1 MDSQKTKT
9 LGIVLILFLLLLFY
23 KCPIQSVTGLPCPGC
38 NMKTS
43 LYYLLHFKFSLSL
56 YYHALLIP
64 TLIVFVVVLM
74 NLNKPERIK
83 KLLIIWA
90 IFMIVYYIYR
100 MIVYFPNSPMIYSKE
115 NLIYFIFRHVYDKE
129 AISVNLAGLGKI
141 GYVANS
147 PYTVLGESYSA
158 GRLYD

>member
-43 LYYLLHFKFSLSL
+43 LYYLLHFKFSLSF

-64 TLIVFVVVLM
+64 TIVVFVWIVF
-74 NLNKPERIK
+74 NYKNNEQTK
-83 KLLIIWA
+83 KLLMIWA
-90 IFMIVYYIYR
+90 ILMIIYYIYR
-100 MIVYFPNSPMIYSKE
+100 MIVYFPNNPMMYSKE
-115 NLIYFIFRHVYDKE
+115 NLIYFIFRHV
-129 AISVNLAGLGKI
+129 
-141 GYVANS
+141 
-147 PYTVLGESYSA
+147 
-158 GRLYD
+158 

>member
-23 KCPIQSVTGLPCPGC
+23 KCPIQTLTGLPCPGC

-43 LYYLLHFKFSLSL
+43 LYYLLQFKFSESL

-64 TLIVFVVVLM
+64 TVVVFVCILF
-74 NLNKPERIK
+74 NYKNQERIK

-90 IFMIVYYIYR
+90 VLMILYYIYR
-100 MIVYFPNSPMIYSKE
+100 MLVYFPNSPMVYDKN
-115 NLIYFIFRHVYDKE
+115 NLIYFIFRHV
-129 AISVNLAGLGKI
+129 
-141 GYVANS
+141 
-147 PYTVLGESYSA
+147 
-158 GRLYD
+158 

>member
-1 MDSQKTKT
+1 MDSRKTKT

-43 LYYLLHFKFSLSL
+43 LYYLVHFKFSLSL

-64 TLIVFVVVLM
+64 TIVVFIWIVF
-74 NLNKPERIK
+74 NHKNQEQTK

-90 IFMIVYYIYR
+90 ILMIIYYIYR
-100 MIVYFPNSPMIYSKE
+100 MLVYFPNSPMMYSKE
-115 NLIYFIFRHVYDKE
+115 NLIYFIFRHV
-129 AISVNLAGLGKI
+129 
-141 GYVANS
+141 
-147 PYTVLGESYSA
+147 
-158 GRLYD
+158 

>member
-23 KCPIQSVTGLPCPGC
+23 KCPIQTLTGFPCPGC

-43 LYYLLHFKFSLSL
+43 LYYLLQFKFSESL

-64 TLIVFVVVLM
+64 TIVVFVCILF
-74 NLNKPERIK
+74 NYKNQERIK

-90 IFMIVYYIYR
+90 ILMIIYYIYR
-100 MIVYFPNSPMIYSKE
+100 MLVYFPNSPMVYDKN
-115 NLIYFIFRHVYDKE
+115 NLIYFIFRHV
-129 AISVNLAGLGKI
+129 
-141 GYVANS
+141 
-147 PYTVLGESYSA
+147 
-158 GRLYD
+158 

>member
-43 LYYLLHFKFSLSL
+43 LYYLLQFKFSLSL

-64 TLIVFVVVLM
+64 TIVVFVWIVF
-74 NLNKPERIK
+74 NYKNHEQTK
-83 KLLIIWA
+83 KLLMIWA

-115 NLIYFIFRHVYDKE
+115 NLIYFIFRHV
-129 AISVNLAGLGKI
+129 
-141 GYVANS
+141 
-147 PYTVLGESYSA
+147 
-158 GRLYD
+158 

>member
-64 TLIVFVVVLM
+64 TIVVFIWIVF
-74 NLNKPERIK
+74 NHKNQEQTK

-90 IFMIVYYIYR
+90 ILMIIYYIYR

-115 NLIYFIFRHVYDKE
+115 NLIYFIFRHV
-129 AISVNLAGLGKI
+129 
-141 GYVANS
+141 
-147 PYTVLGESYSA
+147 
-158 GRLYD
+158 

>member
-43 LYYLLHFKFSLSL
+43 LYYLVHFKFSLSL

-64 TLIVFVVVLM
+64 TIVVFVWIVF
-74 NLNKPERIK
+74 NYKNHEQTK
-83 KLLIIWA
+83 KLLMIWA
-90 IFMIVYYIYR
+90 ILMIIYYIYR
-100 MIVYFPNSPMIYSKE
+100 MIVYFPDSPMMYSKE
-115 NLIYFIFRHVYDKE
+115 NLIYFIFRHV
-129 AISVNLAGLGKI
+129 
-141 GYVANS
+141 
-147 PYTVLGESYSA
+147 
-158 GRLYD
+158 

>member
-43 LYYLLHFKFSLSL
+43 LYYLLQFKFSLSL

-64 TLIVFVVVLM
+64 TIVVFVWIVF
-74 NLNKPERIK
+74 NYKNHEQTK

-90 IFMIVYYIYR
+90 ILMIVYYIYR
-100 MIVYFPNSPMIYSKE
+100 MIVYFPNSLMMYSKE
-115 NLIYFIFRHVYDKE
+115 NLIYFIFRHV
-129 AISVNLAGLGKI
+129 
-141 GYVANS
+141 
-147 PYTVLGESYSA
+147 
-158 GRLYD
+158 

>member
-64 TLIVFVVVLM
+64 TIVVFIWIVF
-74 NLNKPERIK
+74 NYKNHEQTK

-90 IFMIVYYIYR
+90 ILMIIYYIYR
-100 MIVYFPNSPMIYSKE
+100 MLVYFPNSPMMYSKE
-115 NLIYFIFRHVYDKE
+115 NLIYFIFKHV
-129 AISVNLAGLGKI
+129 
-141 GYVANS
+141 
-147 PYTVLGESYSA
+147 
-158 GRLYD
+158 

>member
-43 LYYLLHFKFSLSL
+43 LYYLVHFKFSLSL

-64 TLIVFVVVLM
+64 TIVVFVWIVF
-74 NLNKPERIK
+74 NYKNHEQTK
-83 KLLIIWA
+83 KLLMIWA
-90 IFMIVYYIYR
+90 ILMIIYYIYR
-100 MIVYFPNSPMIYSKE
+100 MIVYFPNNPMMYSKE
-115 NLIYFIFRHVYDKE
+115 NLIYFIFRHV
-129 AISVNLAGLGKI
+129 
-141 GYVANS
+141 
-147 PYTVLGESYSA
+147 
-158 GRLYD
+158 

>member
-43 LYYLLHFKFSLSL
+43 LYYLLQFKFSLSL

-64 TLIVFVVVLM
+64 TIVVFVWIVF
-74 NLNKPERIK
+74 NYKNHEQTK
-83 KLLIIWA
+83 KLLMIWA
-90 IFMIVYYIYR
+90 ILMIIYYIYR
-100 MIVYFPNSPMIYSKE
+100 MIVYFPNSPMVYDKN
-115 NLIYFIFRHVYDKE
+115 NLIYFIFRHV
-129 AISVNLAGLGKI
+129 
-141 GYVANS
+141 
-147 PYTVLGESYSA
+147 
-158 GRLYD
+158 

>member
-43 LYYLLHFKFSLSL
+43 LYYLLHFKFTLSF

-64 TLIVFVVVLM
+64 TFIVFVVVLI

-100 MIVYFPNSPMIYSKE
+100 MIVYFPNSPMMYSKE
-115 NLIYFIFRHVYDKE
+115 NLIYFIFRHVWCQLKMYCEIKRRTRRCQTFF
-129 AISVNLAGLGKI
+129 SQWQV
-141 GYVANS
+141 
-147 PYTVLGESYSA
+147 
-158 GRLYD
+158 

>member
-43 LYYLLHFKFSLSL
+43 LYYLLHFKFSLSF

-64 TLIVFVVVLM
+64 TIVVFVWIVF
-74 NLNKPERIK
+74 NYKNHEQTK
-83 KLLIIWA
+83 KLLMIWA
-90 IFMIVYYIYR
+90 ILMIIYYIYR
-100 MIVYFPNSPMIYSKE
+100 MIVYFPNNPMMYSKE
-115 NLIYFIFRHVYDKE
+115 NLIYFIFRHV
-129 AISVNLAGLGKI
+129 
-141 GYVANS
+141 
-147 PYTVLGESYSA
+147 
-158 GRLYD
+158 

>member
-43 LYYLLHFKFSLSL
+43 LYYLLHFKFSLSF

-64 TLIVFVVVLM
+64 TIVVFVWIVF
-74 NLNKPERIK
+74 NYKNHEQTK
-83 KLLIIWA
+83 KLLMIWA
-90 IFMIVYYIYR
+90 ILMIIYYIYR
-100 MIVYFPNSPMIYSKE
+100 MIVYFPDSPMMYSKE
-115 NLIYFIFRHVYDKE
+115 NLIYFIFRHV
-129 AISVNLAGLGKI
+129 
-141 GYVANS
+141 
-147 PYTVLGESYSA
+147 
-158 GRLYD
+158 

>member
-1 MDSQKTKT
+1 MDFQKTKT

-64 TLIVFVVVLM
+64 TIVVFVLIVF
-74 NLNKPERIK
+74 NYKNHEQTK
-83 KLLIIWA
+83 KLLMIWA

-115 NLIYFIFRHVYDKE
+115 NLIYFIFRHV
-129 AISVNLAGLGKI
+129 
-141 GYVANS
+141 
-147 PYTVLGESYSA
+147 
-158 GRLYD
+158 

>member
-23 KCPIQSVTGLPCPGC
+23 KCPIQTLTGLPCPGC

-64 TLIVFVVVLM
+64 TIVVFVWIVF
-74 NLNKPERIK
+74 NYKNHEQTK
-83 KLLIIWA
+83 KLLMIWA
-90 IFMIVYYIYR
+90 ILMIIYYIYR
-100 MIVYFPNSPMIYSKE
+100 MIVYFPNNPMMYSKE
-115 NLIYFIFRHVYDKE
+115 NLIYFIFRHV
-129 AISVNLAGLGKI
+129 
-141 GYVANS
+141 
-147 PYTVLGESYSA
+147 
-158 GRLYD
+158 

>member
-43 LYYLLHFKFSLSL
+43 LYYLLQFKFSESI

-64 TLIVFVVVLM
+64 TIVVFVCILF
-74 NLNKPERIK
+74 NYKNQERIK

-90 IFMIVYYIYR
+90 ILMILYYIYR
-100 MIVYFPNSPMIYSKE
+100 MLVYFPNSPMVYDKN
-115 NLIYFIFRHVYDKE
+115 NLIYFIFRHV
-129 AISVNLAGLGKI
+129 
-141 GYVANS
+141 
-147 PYTVLGESYSA
+147 
-158 GRLYD
+158 

>member
-64 TLIVFVVVLM
+64 TIVVFIWIVF
-74 NLNKPERIK
+74 NHKNQEQTK

-90 IFMIVYYIYR
+90 ILMIIYYIYR
-100 MIVYFPNSPMIYSKE
+100 MLIYFPNSPMMYSKE
-115 NLIYFIFRHVYDKE
+115 NLIYFIFRHV
-129 AISVNLAGLGKI
+129 
-141 GYVANS
+141 
-147 PYTVLGESYSA
+147 
-158 GRLYD
+158 

>member
-23 KCPIQSVTGLPCPGC
+23 KCPIQTLTGLPCPGC

-43 LYYLLHFKFSLSL
+43 LYYLLQFKFSLSL

-64 TLIVFVVVLM
+64 TIVVFVWIVF
-74 NLNKPERIK
+74 NYKNHEQTK
-83 KLLIIWA
+83 KLLMIWA

-100 MIVYFPNSPMIYSKE
+100 MIVYFPNSPMIYSKN
-115 NLIYFIFRHVYDKE
+115 NLIYLMFRHV
-129 AISVNLAGLGKI
+129 
-141 GYVANS
+141 
-147 PYTVLGESYSA
+147 
-158 GRLYD
+158 

>member
-43 LYYLLHFKFSLSL
+43 LYYLLQFKFSLSL

-64 TLIVFVVVLM
+64 TIVVFVSILF
-74 NLNKPERIK
+74 NYKNQERIK
-83 KLLIIWA
+83 KLLIIWVVL
-90 IFMIVYYIYR
+90 MIVYYIYR
-100 MIVYFPNSPMIYSKE
+100 MLVYFPNSPMVYNKN
-115 NLIYFIFRHVYDKE
+115 NLIYFIFRHV
-129 AISVNLAGLGKI
+129 
-141 GYVANS
+141 
-147 PYTVLGESYSA
+147 
-158 GRLYD
+158 

>member
-43 LYYLLHFKFSLSL
+43 LYYLLQFKFSLSL

-64 TLIVFVVVLM
+64 TIVVFVSILF
-74 NLNKPERIK
+74 NHKNQERIK
-83 KLLIIWA
+83 KLLMIWA
-90 IFMIVYYIYR
+90 ILMILYYIYR
-100 MIVYFPNSPMIYSKE
+100 MIVYFPNSPMVYDKN
-115 NLIYFIFRHVYDKE
+115 NLIYFIFRHV
-129 AISVNLAGLGKI
+129 
-141 GYVANS
+141 
-147 PYTVLGESYSA
+147 
-158 GRLYD
+158 

>member
-9 LGIVLILFLLLLFY
+9 LGIVLILFLLLLFH

-64 TLIVFVVVLM
+64 TIVVFIWIVF
-74 NLNKPERIK
+74 NYKNHEQTK

-90 IFMIVYYIYR
+90 ILMIIYYIYR
-100 MIVYFPNSPMIYSKE
+100 MLVYFPNSPMMYSKE
-115 NLIYFIFRHVYDKE
+115 NLIYFIFKHV
-129 AISVNLAGLGKI
+129 
-141 GYVANS
+141 
-147 PYTVLGESYSA
+147 
-158 GRLYD
+158 

>member
-1 MDSQKTKT
+1 MVSQKTKY

-23 KCPIQSVTGLPCPGC
+23 KCPIQRVTGLPCPGC

-90 IFMIVYYIYR
+90 VFMIVYYIYR
-100 MIVYFPNSPMIYSKE
+100 MIFYFPNSPMMYSKE
-115 NLIYFIFRHVYDKE
+115 NLIYFIFRHV
-129 AISVNLAGLGKI
+129 
-141 GYVANS
+141 
-147 PYTVLGESYSA
+147 
-158 GRLYD
+158 

>member
-43 LYYLLHFKFSLSL
+43 LFYLLHFKFSLSL

-64 TLIVFVVVLM
+64 TIVVFVWIVF
-74 NLNKPERIK
+74 NYKNHEQTK
-83 KLLIIWA
+83 KLLMIWA
-90 IFMIVYYIYR
+90 ILMIIYYIYR
-100 MIVYFPNSPMIYSKE
+100 MIVYFPNNPMMYSKE
-115 NLIYFIFRHVYDKE
+115 NLIYFIFRHV
-129 AISVNLAGLGKI
+129 
-141 GYVANS
+141 
-147 PYTVLGESYSA
+147 
-158 GRLYD
+158 

>member
-43 LYYLLHFKFSLSL
+43 LYYLVHFKFSLSL

-64 TLIVFVVVLM
+64 TIVVFVWIVF
-74 NLNKPERIK
+74 NYKNHEQTK
-83 KLLIIWA
+83 KLLMIWA
-90 IFMIVYYIYR
+90 ILMIVYYIYR
-100 MIVYFPNSPMIYSKE
+100 MIVYFPNSPMMYSKE
-115 NLIYFIFRHVYDKE
+115 NLIYFIFRHV
-129 AISVNLAGLGKI
+129 
-141 GYVANS
+141 
-147 PYTVLGESYSA
+147 
-158 GRLYD
+158 

>member
-64 TLIVFVVVLM
+64 TIVVFIRIVF
-74 NLNKPERIK
+74 NHKNQEQTK

-90 IFMIVYYIYR
+90 ILMIIYYIYR
-100 MIVYFPNSPMIYSKE
+100 MLVYFPNSPMMYSKE
-115 NLIYFIFRHVYDKE
+115 NLIYFIFRHV
-129 AISVNLAGLGKI
+129 
-141 GYVANS
+141 
-147 PYTVLGESYSA
+147 
-158 GRLYD
+158 

>member
-64 TLIVFVVVLM
+64 TIVVFVWIVF
-74 NLNKPERIK
+74 NYKNHEQTK
-83 KLLIIWA
+83 KLLMIWA
-90 IFMIVYYIYR
+90 ILMTVYYIYR
-100 MIVYFPNSPMIYSKE
+100 MIVYFPNSPMMYSKE
-115 NLIYFIFRHVYDKE
+115 NLIYFIFRHV
-129 AISVNLAGLGKI
+129 
-141 GYVANS
+141 
-147 PYTVLGESYSA
+147 
-158 GRLYD
+158 

>member
-23 KCPIQSVTGLPCPGC
+23 KCPIQTLTGLPCPGC

-43 LYYLLHFKFSLSL
+43 LYYLLQFKFSESI

-64 TLIVFVVVLM
+64 TIVVFVCILF
-74 NLNKPERIK
+74 NYKNQERIK

-90 IFMIVYYIYR
+90 VLMIVYYIYR
-100 MIVYFPNSPMIYSKE
+100 MLVYFPNSPMVYDKN
-115 NLIYFIFRHVYDKE
+115 NLIYFIFRHV
-129 AISVNLAGLGKI
+129 
-141 GYVANS
+141 
-147 PYTVLGESYSA
+147 
-158 GRLYD
+158 

>member
-23 KCPIQSVTGLPCPGC
+23 KCPIQTLTGFPCPGC

-43 LYYLLHFKFSLSL
+43 LYYLLQFKFSESI

-64 TLIVFVVVLM
+64 TIVVFVWIVF
-74 NLNKPERIK
+74 NSKNQERIK

-90 IFMIVYYIYR
+90 VLMIIYYIYR
-100 MIVYFPNSPMIYSKE
+100 MLVYFPNSPMVYDKN
-115 NLIYFIFRHVYDKE
+115 NLIYFIFRHV
-129 AISVNLAGLGKI
+129 
-141 GYVANS
+141 
-147 PYTVLGESYSA
+147 
-158 GRLYD
+158 

>member
-23 KCPIQSVTGLPCPGC
+23 KCPIQTLTGFPCPGC

-43 LYYLLHFKFSLSL
+43 LYYLLQFKFSLSL

-64 TLIVFVVVLM
+64 TIVVFVSILF
-74 NLNKPERIK
+74 NYKNHERIK

-90 IFMIVYYIYR
+90 VLMIVYYIYR
-100 MIVYFPNSPMIYSKE
+100 MIVYFPNSPMVYDKN
-115 NLIYFIFRHVYDKE
+115 NLIYFIFRHV
-129 AISVNLAGLGKI
+129 
-141 GYVANS
+141 
-147 PYTVLGESYSA
+147 
-158 GRLYD
+158 

>member
-23 KCPIQSVTGLPCPGC
+23 KCPIQTLTGFPCPGC

-43 LYYLLHFKFSLSL
+43 LYYLLQFKFSLSL

-64 TLIVFVVVLM
+64 TIVVFVWIVF
-74 NLNKPERIK
+74 NSKNQERIK

-90 IFMIVYYIYR
+90 VLMIVYYIYR
-100 MIVYFPNSPMIYSKE
+100 MIVYFPNSPMVYDKN
-115 NLIYFIFRHVYDKE
+115 NLIYFIFRHV
-129 AISVNLAGLGKI
+129 
-141 GYVANS
+141 
-147 PYTVLGESYSA
+147 
-158 GRLYD
+158 